1 MPRPELAPA
10 IDRAGVAATVDA
22 IAAVQRPDGCIPWF
36 SGGQADAWNH
46 TEAAMALSAGGRAA
60 EAEAAYRW
68 LAAVQ
73 RDDGTWAAVY
83 RDGRVEEAHV
93 DTNVCAYVAAGL
105 WHHTLATGDRS
116 LLEELW
122 PVAERALDA
131 VLELQTPGGEI
142 LWARQV
148 DGSPARGALLSS
160 SACIHL
166 SLRCAL
172 AAAAELG
179 LRRRDWEVAADRVAH
194 AVAHREEHF
203 LPKRRWSMDWYYPVL
218 GGCVV
223 GSAARVRLAER
234 WHVFVVDRLGC
245 RCVGDRRWVTAAETC
260 ELILALD
267 AIGRSDDAWRL
278 LGWVQHHR
286 GADGAYWTGW
296 VWPEKV
302 RWPEE
307 QPTWTSA
314 AVVLA
319 ADALLELSPA
329 SGFFRALHEDA
340 GAERLA
346 AGGA

>member
-10 IDRAGVAATVDA
+10 IDRAAVAGTVDA
-22 IAAVQRPDGCIPWF
+22 IASVQLADGCIPWF
-36 SGGQADAWNH
+36 PGGQADPWNH
-46 TEAAMALSAGGRAA
+46 TEAAMALSAGGHPDR
-60 EAEAAYRW
+60 AEAAYRW
-68 LAAVQ
+68 LAATQ
-73 RDDGTWAAVY
+73 REDGTWAASY
-83 RDGRVEEAHV
+83 RDGAPAELHV

-105 WHHTLATGDRS
+105 WHHTLATGDHG

-122 PVAERALDA
+122 PVAERAVDA

-142 LWARQV
+142 LWAREV
-148 DGSPARGALLSS
+148 DGTPAPGALLSS

-179 LRRRDWEVAADRVAH
+179 LERPDWELAADRLGH

-218 GGCVV
+218 GGAVT

-234 WHVFVVDRLGC
+234 WDEFIVDRLGC
-245 RCVGDRRWVTAAETC
+245 RCVSDRDWVTAAETC
-260 ELILALD
+260 ELVMALD
-267 AIGRSDDAWRL
+267 AIGRGEDAERL
-278 LGWVQHHR
+278 LAWVQHHR
-286 GADGAYWTGW
+286 AEDGAYWTGW
-296 VWPEKV
+296 VWPENV

-329 SGFFRALHEDA
+329 SGFFRALHEAA
-340 GAERLA
+340 GEERLA
-346 AGGA
+346 AGSA